1 MKWPCT
7 HVDDFLACGT
17 EDFELN
23 VIGAIKEAFQVHQNM
38 NPVEEHFIKFNV
50 SLHIHKSYIL
60 ITKVQKFPYWDLGI
74 Q

>member
-1 MKWPCT
+1 MLSGQMTPRFSDYRDWHTC
-7 HVDDFLACGT
+7 VVCSIFS
-17 EDFELN
+17 
-23 VIGAIKEAFQVHQNM
+23 AFSKNSVES

-50 SLHIHKSYIL
+50 SPHIHKCYIL